1 MAKLSDFLG
10 GLASSICDARVN
22 ADNQSL
28 RIAEEYIKDD
38 LLKHFSVPRL
48 RFDKVEL
55 NVPVAVENLNEISQ
69 KIYHPINKSG
79 FSTKA
84 NQQIINSLPLDKL
97 SIEVSKNLK
106 ADIEKNLKTAMED
119 SVNILEIK
127 IKEGQK
133 DDGLKEFSDT
143 ISLKTADFIADFY
156 KENKIKITTIE
167 LSTIKDKVSK
177 DLQATLK
184 DDIVFK
190 QEVKMVDSVEVIVEA
205 HKLRDINPQ
214 NVIMIKM
221 TISEQ
226 GMEWINMED
235 KDGKIVNKL
244 MPE

>member
-22 ADNQSL
+22 SDIQSL
-28 RIAEEYIKDD
+28 RIAEEYVKDD
-38 LLKHFSVPRL
+38 LLKHFSVPRM
-48 RFDKVEL
+48 RIDKVEL
-55 NVPVAVENLNEISQ
+55 NIPVAVENLNEKTQ

-84 NQQIINSLPLDKL
+84 NQQIINSLPVDRL

-106 ADIEKNLKTAMED
+106 AAIEKNLKKAIED
-119 SVNILEIK
+119 SANKLEAK
-127 IKEGQK
+127 IREGQK
-133 DDGLKEFSDT
+133 DDGLKEFSDS
-143 ISLKTADFIADFY
+143 IASKTADFIADFY
-156 KENKIKITTIE
+156 KENKIKIATRE
-167 LSTIKDKVSK
+167 LSTMKNKVSK

-184 DDIVFK
+184 DEIVFK
-190 QEVKMVDSVEVIVEA
+190 QEVKMLDSVEVIVESN
-205 HKLRDINPQ
+205 KLRDINPQ

-221 TISEQ
+221 IISEQ